1 MSERDEMDSRLLEAL
16 ALGVDPVQPP
26 AGLRDRIL
34 AAAAAPVEEDVA
46 DRVVPLDGRR
56 LAGGAARL
64 LRLPI
69 GAVAAAVVV
78 ALLAGLVIGRVTAPP
93 PPPAVTHFTI
103 AGHGAFDGVSARVV
117 DLKSDGVALVTFSG
131 LPAAP
136 VDKVYELWL
145 ITPGGKAVRA
155 GVFTPDESGSAV
167 VVVPQS
173 LDGYRLMAVTVEA
186 RPGVGAPTQQPQ
198 IYGTVA

>member
-1 MSERDEMDSRLLEAL
+1 MSDQEEMDSRSLEAL

-26 AGLRDRIL
+26 PGLRDRIL
-34 AAAAAPVEEDVA
+34 AAAAAPGENT
-46 DRVVPLDGRR
+46 VVPLRPRDRGRV
-56 LAGGAARL
+56 
-64 LRLPI
+64 RLPI
-69 GAVAAAVVV
+69 TAVAAAVVV
-78 ALLAGLVIGRVTAPP
+78 ALLGGVVIGRFSAPP
-93 PPPAVTHFTI
+93 PPPAVTHFAL
-103 AGHGAFDGVSARVV
+103 AGHGAFDGVTARVV
-117 DLKSDGVALVTFSG
+117 DLKGDGVALVTFSG

-167 VVVPQS
+167 VLVPQP
-173 LDGYRLMAVTVEA
+173 LDGYHLMAVTVEG
-186 RPGVGAPTQQPQ
+186 RPGVDAPTQTPQ

>member
-1 MSERDEMDSRLLEAL
+1 MSEQEQMDSRLLEAL

-26 AGLRDRIL
+26 SGLRDRIL
-34 AAAAAPVEEDVA
+34 AASTAPPEDT
-46 DRVVPLDGRR
+46 VVPLRR
-56 LAGGAARL
+56 RRRAGGVA
-64 LRLPI
+64 RLPI
-69 GAVAAAVVV
+69 TAVAAAVVV
-78 ALLAGLVIGRVTAPP
+78 ALLAGVLIGRLTVPP
-93 PPPAVTHFTI
+93 PAPAVTHFTI
-103 AGHGAFDGVSARVV
+103 AGHGAFAGVTARVV

-145 ITPGGKAVRA
+145 ITPGGNAVHA

-173 LDGYRLMAVTVEA
+173 LDGYALMAVTVEG
-186 RPGVGAPTQQPQ
+186 RPGVDAPTQQPQ

>member
-1 MSERDEMDSRLLEAL
+1 MSEQEEMDSRLLEAL

-26 AGLRDRIL
+26 SGLRDRIL
-34 AAAAAPVEEDVA
+34 AAAAEPAAVVELPTRRGTKRWPRVPVSA
-46 DRVVPLDGRR
+46 L
-56 LAGGAARL
+56 
-64 LRLPI
+64 
-69 GAVAAAVVV
+69 AAAVVV
-78 ALLAGLVIGRVTAPP
+78 ALLAGVLIGRVTVPP
-93 PPPAVTHFTI
+93 PPPVVTHFTI
-103 AGHGAFDGVSARVV
+103 AGHGAFDGVTARVV

-131 LPAAP
+131 LPATP

-155 GVFTPDESGSAV
+155 GVFTPDQSGSAV

-173 LDGYRLMAVTVEA
+173 LDGYNLMAVTVEG
-186 RPGVGAPTQQPQ
+186 RPGVDAPTQQPQ